1 MDSSIT
7 AAGRALRAGD
17 PLGALKRVALRDD
30 PAALALRGIA
40 MAQLGELPRARALLR
55 RAARGFGP
63 RETLGRAR
71 CLTAEA
77 EVALAARDLAWPSRA
92 LTEALRT
99 FAAHG
104 DRENAAHAR
113 LLQIRRLLLLGRID
127 EADGACA
134 TLAAWFG
141 KAEHVAYADGQPTQP
156 PLPPSAGPLDLGTA
170 PARLAAVAAL
180 VTFEIALRRGRAAP
194 ARQALAAARE
204 AAARS
209 GIGALCA
216 EVEAAGRTLVLPA
229 ARLVAAGE
237 TRSLTLAE
245 VEAVL
250 ASPDLVVDGCR
261 RAARRGER
269 FVRLSR
275 RPVLFAL
282 LRGLAE
288 AWPSDAARE
297 DLIERAFGARR
308 TNPSHRARLRVEIGR
323 LRHELRP
330 LAEIRAT
337 AGGFN
342 LVSRAGTVRLLVPPI
357 ESPDAAVL
365 ALLADG
371 EAWST
376 SALALALGSSQR
388 TMQRAL
394 VALEE
399 AGQARALGRGR
410 SQRWLSAP
418 VAGFATTLLLPIAD
432 GFG

>member
-7 AAGRALRAGD
+7 AAARALRAGD

-40 MAQLGELPRARALLR
+40 LAQLGELPRARELLR
-55 RAARGFGP
+55 GAARGFGP
-63 RETLGRAR
+63 GEKLAQAR
-71 CLTAEA
+71 CATAEA
-77 EVALAARDLAWPSRA
+77 EVALAARELAWPTRA
-92 LTEALRT
+92 LTGALRT

-113 LLQIRRLLLLGRID
+113 LLQLRRLLLLGRVD
-127 EADGACA
+127 EAEGACA
-134 TLAAWFG
+134 TLAL
-141 KAEHVAYADGQPTQP
+141 DG
-156 PLPPSAGPLDLGTA
+156 A

-180 VTFEIALRRGRAAP
+180 ISFEIALRRGRAAP
-194 ARQALAAARE
+194 AREALARARTAAE
-204 AAARS
+204 QS
-209 GIGALCA
+209 GIAALRG
-216 EVEAAGRTLVLPA
+216 EVEQAGQTLVLPA

-269 FVRLSR
+269 VVHLSR

-288 AWPSDAARE
+288 AWPGEAQRDE
-297 DLIERAFGARR
+297 LIARAFGARR
-308 TNPSHRARLRVEIGR
+308 TNASHRARLRVEMGR

-337 AGGFN
+337 AGGFI
-342 LVSRAGTVRLLVPPI
+342 LAPRGGAAVGVLLLSPPI

-376 SALALALGSSQR
+376 SALALALGQSQR
-388 TMQRAL
+388 TVQRAL

-399 AGQARALGRGR
+399 AGQVRTLGGGR

-418 VAGFATTLLLPIAD
+418 VAGFATTLLLPVAG

>member
-1 MDSSIT
+1 MDLAVT
-7 AAGRALRAGD
+7 AAGHALRAGN
-17 PLGALKRVALRDD
+17 PLGALKRVALRAD
-30 PAALALRGIA
+30 PAGLALRGIA
-40 MAQLGELPRARALLR
+40 MAQLGDLARARELLR

-63 RETLGRAR
+63 RETLARAR

-77 EVALAARDLAWPSRA
+77 EVALAARDLAWTPRA

-99 FAAHG
+99 FAARG

-113 LLQIRRLLLLGRID
+113 LLQIRRLLLLGRVD
-127 EADGACA
+127 EADDAFA
-134 TLAAWFG
+134 T
-141 KAEHVAYADGQPTQP
+141 
-156 PLPPSAGPLDLGTA
+156 LDLGA
-170 PARLAAVAAL
+170 GPARLAAVAAL
-180 VTFEIALRRGRAAP
+180 VTFEIALRRGRAER
-194 ARQALAAARE
+194 AREALASARE

-216 EVEAAGRTLVLPA
+216 EVEQVGRILVLPA
-229 ARLVAAGE
+229 ARHFAAGE
-237 TRSLTLAE
+237 ARSLTLAD

-261 RAARRGER
+261 RAARGGER
-269 FVRLSR
+269 VVRLSR
-275 RPVLFAL
+275 RPALFAL
-282 LRGLAE
+282 LYGLAE
-288 AWPSDAARE
+288 AWPGEAARE

-308 TNPSHRARLRVEIGR
+308 TNASHRARLRVGMGR
-323 LRHELRP
+323 LLRELRP

-337 AGGFN
+337 ARGFS
-342 LVSRAGTVRLLVPPI
+342 LVARGAATVRLLAPPI

-365 ALLADG
+365 GLLADG

-388 TMQRAL
+388 TVQRAL
-394 VALEE
+394 AALEE
-399 AGQARALGRGR
+399 AGQVRALGHGR

-418 VAGFATTLLLPIAD
+418 VAAFATTLLLPVSD

>member
-30 PAALALRGIA
+30 PPALALRGIA
-40 MAQLGELPRARALLR
+40 MAQVGDLGRARELLR

-63 RETLGRAR
+63 LETLARAR

-77 EVALAARDLAWPSRA
+77 EVALAARDLASPPRA
-92 LTEALRT
+92 LSEALRT
-99 FAAHG
+99 FTARG

-113 LLQIRRLLLLGRID
+113 LLQIRRLLLLGRVD

-134 TLAAWFG
+134 TLVLG
-141 KAEHVAYADGQPTQP
+141 
-156 PLPPSAGPLDLGTA
+156 AG

-180 VTFEIALRRGRAAP
+180 VTFEIALRRGRAEQ
-194 ARQALAAARE
+194 AREALASARE

-216 EVEAAGRTLVLPA
+216 EVEQAGRTLVLPA

-250 ASPDLVVDGCR
+250 ASPDHLVVDGCR

-269 FVRLSR
+269 VVRLSR

-282 LRGLAE
+282 LCRLAE
-288 AWPSDAARE
+288 AWPGEAARE

-308 TNPSHRARLRVEIGR
+308 TNASHRARLRVGMGR

-337 AGGFN
+337 AGGFS
-342 LVSRAGTVRLLVPPI
+342 LVARGAGSVRLLAPPI

-388 TMQRAL
+388 TAQRAL
-394 VALEE
+394 VALQE
-399 AGQARALGRGR
+399 AGQVRALARGR

-418 VAGFATTLLLPIAD
+418 VAGFATTLLLPVSD

>member
-40 MAQLGELPRARALLR
+40 MAQLGDLGRARELLR

-63 RETLGRAR
+63 RETVERAR

-77 EVALAARDLAWPSRA
+77 EVALAARELAWPPRA
-92 LTEALRT
+92 LAEALRT

-104 DRENAAHAR
+104 DLENAAHAR
-113 LLQIRRLLLLGRID
+113 LLQIRRLLLLGRVD

-134 TLAAWFG
+134 ALELG
-141 KAEHVAYADGQPTQP
+141 
-156 PLPPSAGPLDLGTA
+156 AG
-170 PARLAAVAAL
+170 PARLAAVAGL
-180 VTFEIALRRGRAAP
+180 VTFEIALRRGRAEQ
-194 ARQALAAARE
+194 ARAAITGARE

-216 EVEAAGRTLVLPA
+216 EVERAGQALVLPA
-229 ARLVAAGE
+229 ARLVAAGGA
-237 TRSLTLAE
+237 RSLTLAE

-269 FVRLSR
+269 VVWLAR

-282 LRGLAE
+282 LCHLAE
-288 AWPSDAARE
+288 AWPGQAARE
-297 DLIERAFGARR
+297 ELIERAFGARR
-308 TNPSHRARLRVEIGR
+308 TNASHRARLRVAMGR
-323 LRHELRP
+323 LRRVLRP
-330 LAEIRAT
+330 FAEVRAT
-337 AGGFN
+337 AGGFS
-342 LVSRAGTVRLLVPPI
+342 LIARGAGTVQLLAPPI

-376 SALALALGSSQR
+376 SALAMALESSQR
-388 TMQRAL
+388 TAQRAL
-394 VALEE
+394 AALEE
-399 AGQARALGRGR
+399 AGQVRALGRGR
-410 SQRWLSAP
+410 SQRWLAAP
-418 VAGFATTLLLPIAD
+418 VAGFATTLLLPIS
-432 GFG
+432 GGPG

>member
-30 PAALALRGIA
+30 PPALALRGIA
-40 MAQLGELPRARALLR
+40 MAQLGDLARARELLR
-55 RAARGFGP
+55 RAARAFGP
-63 RETLGRAR
+63 RETVERAR

-77 EVALAARDLAWPSRA
+77 EVALAARDLAWPTRA
-92 LTEALRT
+92 LAEALRT

-104 DRENAAHAR
+104 DRENAAHAH

-127 EADGACA
+127 DAEGARA
-134 TLAAWFG
+134 TLAL
-141 KAEHVAYADGQPTQP
+141 DG
-156 PLPPSAGPLDLGTA
+156 SAPQ
-170 PARLAAVAAL
+170 LAAVAAL
-180 VTFEIALRRGRAAP
+180 VAFEIALRRGRAEP
-194 ARQALAAARE
+194 ARTALASAR
-204 AAARS
+204 AAAAQS
-209 GIGALCA
+209 GIGALGA
-216 EVEAAGRTLVLPA
+216 EIEHAARALVLPA
-229 ARLVAAGE
+229 ARLVGPGE
-237 TRSLTLAE
+237 ARPLTLAE

-261 RAARRGER
+261 RAARKGER
-269 FVRLSR
+269 FVPLAR

-288 AWPSDAARE
+288 AWPGEAAR
-297 DLIERAFGARR
+297 DGLIASAFGARR
-308 TNPSHRARLRVEIGR
+308 PNASHRARLRVELGR
-323 LRHELRP
+323 LRQELRP

-337 AGGFN
+337 AGGFT
-342 LVSRAGTVRLLVPPI
+342 LAARGAGRVQLLLPPI

-388 TMQRAL
+388 TVQRSLA
-394 VALEE
+394 ALEA
-399 AGQARALGRGR
+399 AGQVRALGRAR
-410 SQRWLSAP
+410 AQRWLSAP
-418 VAGFATTLLLPIAD
+418 VAGFATTLLLPASD

>member
-7 AAGRALRAGD
+7 AAGRALRTGD

-30 PAALALRGIA
+30 PPALALRGIA
-40 MAQLGELPRARALLR
+40 MAQLGDLGRARDLLR
-55 RAARGFGP
+55 RAARDFGP
-63 RETLGRAR
+63 RETLARAR

-77 EVALAARDLAWPSRA
+77 EVALAARDLAWPTRPLA
-92 LTEALRT
+92 EALRT
-99 FAAHG
+99 LAARG
-104 DRENAAHAR
+104 DQENAAHAR
-113 LLQIRRLLLLGRID
+113 LLQIRRLLLLGRVD
-127 EADGACA
+127 EADAACA
-134 TLAAWFG
+134 ALELG
-141 KAEHVAYADGQPTQP
+141 AE
-156 PLPPSAGPLDLGTA
+156 

-180 VTFEIALRRGRAAP
+180 VTFEIALRRGRAEQ
-194 ARQALAAARE
+194 AREALAGARE

-216 EVEAAGRTLVLPA
+216 EVEQAGRALVLPA

-237 TRSLTLAE
+237 ARSLTLAE

-261 RAARRGER
+261 RTARRGTR
-269 FVRLSR
+269 VVRLSR

-282 LRGLAE
+282 LCGLAE
-288 AWPSDAARE
+288 AWPSEAARAA
-297 DLIERAFGARR
+297 LIERAFGAHRQ
-308 TNPSHRARLRVEIGR
+308 NPSHRARLRVEVGR
-323 LRHELRP
+323 LRHKLRP

-337 AGGFN
+337 AGGFS
-342 LVSRAGTVRLLVPPI
+342 LVARGAGTVRLLAPPI

-371 EAWST
+371 ESWST

-388 TMQRAL
+388 TVQRAL

-399 AGQARALGRGR
+399 AGQVRALGRGR

-418 VAGFATTLLLPIAD
+418 VAGFATTLLLPVSD

>member
-1 MDSSIT
+1 MDSSII

-40 MAQLGELPRARALLR
+40 MAQLGDLGRARQLLR
-55 RAARGFGP
+55 RAARSFGP
-63 RETLGRAR
+63 REAVERAR

-92 LTEALRT
+92 LAEALRA
-99 FAAHG
+99 FDAHG

-127 EADGACA
+127 EANGACA
-134 TLAAWFG
+134 AL
-141 KAEHVAYADGQPTQP
+141 E
-156 PLPPSAGPLDLGTA
+156 LD
-170 PARLAAVAAL
+170 PASPRLTAVAAL
-180 VTFEIALRRGRAAP
+180 VAFEIALRRGRAEP
-194 ARQALAAARE
+194 ATEALARARAAAAR
-204 AAARS
+204 A
-209 GIGALCA
+209 GISALCA
-216 EVEAAGRTLVLPA
+216 EVEHAAQALILPA

-237 TRSLTLAE
+237 SRSLTLAE

-250 ASPDLVVDGCR
+250 ASPDLIVDGCR
-261 RAARRGER
+261 RAARRGPR
-269 FVRLSR
+269 FVPLAR

-282 LRGLAE
+282 LHGLAQ
-288 AWPSDAARE
+288 AWPGEAARD
-297 DLIERAFGARR
+297 DLIARAFGARR
-308 TNPSHRARLRVEIGR
+308 TNASHRARLRVEMGR

-337 AGGFN
+337 AGGFT
-342 LVSRAGTVRLLVPPI
+342 LAARGEVDVDVRLLAPPI

-376 SALALALGSSQR
+376 SALALALGASQR
-388 TMQRAL
+388 TAQRAL
-394 VALEE
+394 AALEE
-399 AGQARALGRGR
+399 AGQVRALGHGR
-410 SQRWLSAP
+410 SRRWLSAP
-418 VAGFATTLLLPIAD
+418 IAGFATTLLLPGTD
-432 GFG
+432 GLG

>member
-40 MAQLGELPRARALLR
+40 LAQLGELPRARELLR

-63 RETLGRAR
+63 REKLARAR
-71 CLTAEA
+71 CATAEA
-77 EVALAARDLAWPSRA
+77 EVALAARELAWPARA
-92 LTEALRT
+92 LTEAQRT

-113 LLQIRRLLLLGRID
+113 LLQLRRLLLLGRVD
-127 EADGACA
+127 EAEGACA
-134 TLAAWFG
+134 TLA
-141 KAEHVAYADGQPTQP
+141 
-156 PLPPSAGPLDLGTA
+156 LDDA

-180 VTFEIALRRGRAAP
+180 IGFEIALRRGRAAP
-194 ARQALAAARE
+194 AGEALARAR
-204 AAARS
+204 AAAERS

-216 EVEAAGRTLVLPA
+216 EVELAGRALVLPA

-237 TRSLTLAE
+237 TRALTLAE
-245 VEAVL
+245 VETVL

-261 RAARRGER
+261 RTARRGER
-269 FVRLSR
+269 VVQLSR

-282 LRGLAE
+282 LRGLTE
-288 AWPSDAARE
+288 AWPGEATRD
-297 DLIERAFGARR
+297 DLIARAFGARR
-308 TNPSHRARLRVEIGR
+308 TNASHRARLRVEMGR

-330 LAEIRAT
+330 LAGLRAT
-337 AGGFN
+337 GGGFI
-342 LVSRAGTVRLLVPPI
+342 LAPLGAVAVRLLSPPI
-357 ESPDAAVL
+357 ESPDAAVV

-376 SALALALGSSQR
+376 SALALALGQSQR
-388 TMQRAL
+388 TVQRAL

-399 AGQARALGRGR
+399 AGQVRALGDGR
-410 SQRWLSAP
+410 SRRWLSAP
-418 VAGFATTLLLPIAD
+418 VAGFATTLLLPVAG

>member
-7 AAGRALRAGD
+7 AAGSALRAGD

-40 MAQLGELPRARALLR
+40 MAQLGDLGRARELLR

-63 RETLGRAR
+63 PETVGRAR

-77 EVALAARDLAWPSRA
+77 EVALAARDLAWPPRA

-104 DRENAAHAR
+104 DQENAAHAR

-134 TLAAWFG
+134 TLELAAG
-141 KAEHVAYADGQPTQP
+141 
-156 PLPPSAGPLDLGTA
+156 
-170 PARLAAVAAL
+170 PARLAAIAAL
-180 VTFEIALRRGRAAP
+180 ITFEIALRRGRAEQ
-194 ARQALAAARE
+194 AREALAGARE

-216 EVEAAGRTLVLPA
+216 EVEQAGRTLVLPA

-237 TRSLTLAE
+237 ARSLTLAE

-269 FVRLSR
+269 VVRLSR
-275 RPVLFAL
+275 RPVLFEL
-282 LRGLAE
+282 LCGLAE
-288 AWPSDAARE
+288 AWPSEAARE
-297 DLIERAFGARR
+297 HLIERAFAARR

-337 AGGFN
+337 AGGFT
-342 LVSRAGTVRLLVPPI
+342 LVPRGAGTVRLLAPPI

-388 TMQRAL
+388 TVQRAL
-394 VALEE
+394 VDLEE
-399 AGQARALGRGR
+399 AGQVRALGRGR

-418 VAGFATTLLLPIAD
+418 VAGFATTLLLPVSD
-432 GFG
+432 GFR